1 MKATLSPG
9 ITGQVQHRVHTEHLV
24 SFQDPEGPPVL
35 SSPWLLFMLEHA
47 AWEAMRPHLEAPE
60 QSVGIGFDFKHLAPT
75 PAGAVVTARAIAK
88 QCRGRI
94 VTFEVEAHDG
104 HEVVAQGTH
113 VRAVI
118 KPEEFKQKL
127 AEKRMT

>member
-1 MKATLSPG
+1 MKSTLSPG
-9 ITGQVQHRVHTEHLV
+9 IAGQVQHRVKSEHLV
-24 SFQDPEGPPVL
+24 SFQDPQSPPVL
-35 SSPWLLFMLEHA
+35 SSPSLLFMLEHA
-47 AWEAMRPHLEAPE
+47 AWEALRPHLDAPE

-75 PAGAVVTARAIAK
+75 PAGATVTARAVAS

-118 KPEEFKQKL
+118 NPDDFKQKL
-127 AEKRMT
+127 AAKRAI